1 MSFYEQSVRFYQS
14 TPQGIVPFSEV
25 PKANGKGMRKATI
38 ADAKAMNPRPFP
50 SVTSVI
56 RSTLAKPALE
66 SWKMRKVAEAALTL
80 PRLPNENDEEFIARI
95 AEDAFEE
102 AGEAAD
108 LGTDI
113 HEDLSKWIENGMTYI
128 DGFECNPVT
137 CISPYTHDCKRWLSK
152 NVTKVYSSEKVV
164 ANKEYG
170 YAGRMDLHCYVQGVT
185 TIIDFKSSKVKRN
198 ANGEPKPVFY
208 RDSWPLQLSAYQRCD
223 GVAAAK
229 IISIIIDTSEPGPCF
244 VKDWTDEYSCTYY
257 FDLFCKV
264 LDLWK
269 YNNDWI

>member
-1 MSFYEQSVRFYQS
+1 MSFYESSIRFYQS

-38 ADAKAMNPRPFP
+38 ADAKAMSPRPWP
-50 SVTSVI
+50 SVTSVLK
-56 RSTLAKPALE
+56 TLARPALE

-113 HEDLSKWIENGMTYI
+113 HDSIAKWIDYHFMGSGRTYSAHAYTG
-128 DGFECNPVT
+128 D
-137 CISPYTHDCKRWLSK
+137 CIRWLTE

-170 YAGRMDLHCYVQGVT
+170 YAGRMDLHCYVQGVP

-244 VKDWTDEYSCTYY
+244 VKDWSDDYPYSYY
-257 FDLFCKV
+257 FNVFCKV

-269 YNNDWI
+269 YNNEW